1 MSQSLAET
9 HVENLIYECDCITA
23 GEYGESTQEHIDDLM
38 LQMEGFS
45 FPLMCTRSS
54 SIPRDKTLKGVK
66 RAKGWLVANM
76 AALTN
81 SGNGTTVSSSSVSQ
95 ATATA
100 DVSVEVSQAV
110 AEIGN
115 DPVLDNETKEAL
127 ELALSRARMAAEA
140 KNKTGFAEHV
150 AKSSTLRRRAWI
162 SYPRL
167 CWPSV
172 RSRSSSAPRKPP
184 STRQEPTRRCP
195 GTFRH

>member
-9 HVENLIYECDCITA
+9 HVEDLIYECDCITA
-23 GEYGESTQEHIDDLM
+23 GDYGESTQEHIDDLM

-45 FPLMCTRSS
+45 FSLMRTGSS
-54 SIPRDKTLKGVK
+54 AIPRDKTLDGVK
-66 RAKGWLVANM
+66 RAKEWLVANM

-115 DPVLDNETKEAL
+115 DPVLDNETKAAL
-127 ELALSRARMAAEA
+127 ELALSRARTAAES

-150 AKSSTLRRRAWI
+150 AKVIDLATK
-162 SYPRL
+162 
-167 CWPSV
+167 
-172 RSRSSSAPRKPP
+172 SADLVPKALLAL
-184 STRQEPTRRCP
+184 
-195 GTFRH
+195 GALAKLFGA